1 MAEPMAARL
10 LALWRRL
17 EPLPGGK
24 WLFARL
30 VGRAVPYSGSIH
42 ARIET
47 LEPGHVR
54 VSLRDHRAVRNH
66 LNSVHAIALANLGE
80 MASGLAML
88 TAAGNARGILLGI
101 STEYVKKARGTLIAE
116 CTATPP
122 AVTEPIDVKVS
133 APITDSAGDT
143 VAVVT
148 ATWRLA
154 PPA

>member
-1 MAEPMAARL
+1 MPEAIAARL
-10 LALWRRL
+10 LRLWRQL

-24 WLFARL
+24 WLFARM
-30 VGRAVPYSGSIH
+30 VGRSVPYSGSIH

-80 MASGLAML
+80 MASGMAML
-88 TAAGNARGILLGI
+88 TAASSARGILVGI
-101 STEYVKKARGTLIAE
+101 SVEYLKKARGTLVAE

-122 AVTEPIDVKVS
+122 NVTEPVDVKIMAS
-133 APITDSAGDT
+133 ITDSAGDT
-143 VAVVT
+143 VAIVT

-154 PPA
+154 PPT